1 VVQIVEDGKGLVIR
15 VRRRPW
21 LSRRPTGIAEMVQN
35 LGLEV
40 PVAQLAEQLERT
52 LEASGGATPA

>member
-1 VVQIVEDGKGLVIR
+1 VIR

>member
-1 VVQIVEDGKGLVIR
+1 
-15 VRRRPW
+15 
-21 LSRRPTGIAEMVQN
+21 MVQN